1 MCMSGTS
8 SAGAFRGAIFLPPCA
23 QNREIDATLATG
35 DATQALKVWRDDV
48 AVLTPCRIAYAAAIV
63 QSLCSQKEPTAI
75 REALA
80 ALHEAAMLAD
90 GQPPLDVA
98 TRQVFAS
105 AVHAAVSTALAPASW
120 ADGEVPQWALDEV
133 VFALET
139 LPAVGCSIYTLP
151 SLHTLPGS
159 LLPAML
165 QLGRVED
172 AAETLVLLTQLGAP
186 LSEASNLAAT
196 IDLFQALL
204 EGDHA
209 DGAMAAVG
217 ILQKA
222 ELGDLATSSV
232 MTAICNTFMEHM
244 LLNETKQDV
253 AAVYTM
259 MQNKGIPSD
268 SETVVHLKA
277 AAAASQ
283 SANAAKIAARN
294 ARKQGSEQKSGGTLA
309 AVLSAALVA
318 LFGGLY
324 AASEQGLALQ
334 EQQKLRDEPDNSR
347 QSIAEEYEWAVKEAR
362 TTARLIQT
370 QQEQKRKTEER
381 IEQLKKLLNDSSE
394 ELKTV
399 FQQLEAEEQAAPK
412 SMKASM
418 LSRLGRKPHSKELL
432 EKRSHLLRVQVVSQ
446 KQLSDT
452 EVQLQGETEQLNGKR
467 EYYQHLLQSV
477 KAEEERYAAASSGSS
492 SATGF
497 MESTC
502 IAVAEG
508 RLKLQDA
515 MGLDD
520 SSSR

>member
-232 MTAICNTFMEHM
+232 
-244 LLNETKQDV
+244 
-253 AAVYTM
+253 YTM

-324 AASEQGLALQ
+324 AASEQGMALQ

-515 MGLDD
+515 MGLDG